1 MSVLWGGS
9 RNILQTHLELRIEN
23 NSFSPI
29 PIIRDHCHVK
39 NSTKTRTKKIV
50 NKLKNL
56 DLNYLICIVLLSQ

>member
-29 PIIRDHCHVK
+29 SIDRDHCHVK
-39 NSTKTRTKKIV
+39 NSTKTRTKK
-50 NKLKNL
+50 L
-56 DLNYLICIVLLSQ
+56 